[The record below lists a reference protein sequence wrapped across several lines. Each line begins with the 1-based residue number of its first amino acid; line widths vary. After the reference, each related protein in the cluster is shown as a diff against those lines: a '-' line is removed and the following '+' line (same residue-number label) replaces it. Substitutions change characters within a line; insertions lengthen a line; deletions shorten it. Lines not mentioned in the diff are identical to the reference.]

1 MKGKVYFKGAV
12 LFSLL
17 LLAAALGFAGGGAEE
32 PKAPAA
38 ETPYGGRLNVGWT
51 TEQAIETLQLGEAWE
66 LGDMG
71 TVFWQLLYDQLWMIG
86 PPPDYAITPRLAKS
100 WDTQDRQTWTY
111 HLVENAKWHDGKPV
125 TAEDVIFSMVYIP
138 KAMPVW
144 DTPDTTFESIEAL
157 DDHTVQFTLEE
168 VFGGEYPPVFWMPI
182 FPKHIWEPYKDDLLA
197 FNNDKAIASGPFK
210 LKEFRPAESMWL
222 VVNEDYWG
230 ERPYVDEVVFRTYG
244 SEDALYMAL
253 KRDEVDMIGYYGASV
268 LAAQDLEKSPNLDM
282 LVNAGN
288 NTWMMPFNL
297 HKEGPLQDLIV
308 RKAIMHGIDRQKIV
322 DMIYLGQGILA
333 DSPVYAELEDHN
345 PNLPQYDYDPGKADS
360 LLDSAGYKDTDG
372 NGTRNDPK
380 TGDDVSLV
388 MIVPAEWTEMFKAST
403 LIKEQLAEVG
413 LEIVINTMD
422 IDAFY
427 ELCYAPEDDDFDIAW
442 EEFDAGPNYDWIWD
456 YFYSYE
462 GGGAGWNASYYNN
475 PELDELIDTMRA
487 EVDLNQR
494 RQYIYEI
501 QKIIAEDLPKGTM
514 FRGPMMDPVNTRL
527 EGYVNFMG
535 GISSWIN
542 PWTYYMVRVRK

>member
-1 MKGKVYFKGAV
+1 MIRNNFPKLVV
-12 LFSLL
+12 LFSVLL
-17 LLAAALGFAGGGAEE
+17 LIPLLGFAGGSMKEEE
-32 PKAPAA
+32 PATG
-38 ETPYGGRLNVGWT
+38 TPYGGRLNVGWT
-51 TEQAIETLQLGEAWE
+51 AEQAIETLQLGEAWE

-86 PPPDYAITPRLAKS
+86 PAPDYAIVPRIAKS
-100 WDTQDRQTWTY
+100 WDTEDRQTWTY

-125 TAEDVIFSMVYIP
+125 TADDVIFSMVYIP

-157 DDHTVQFTLEE
+157 DDHTVKFTLEE
-168 VFGGEYPPVFWMPI
+168 VFGGEYPPVFWMPV
-182 FPKHIWEPYKDDLLA
+182 FPKHIWEPYKDDMLA
-197 FNNDKAIASGPFK
+197 FDNDNAIGSGPFK
-210 LKEFRPAESMWL
+210 LKEFKPAESLWL
-222 VVNEDYWG
+222 VANNDYWG
-230 ERPYVDEVVFRTYG
+230 ERPYVDQVVFKTYG

-253 KRDEVDMIGYYGASV
+253 KKAEVDMIGYYGCSV
-268 LAAQDLEKSPNLDM
+268 LAAQDLEKSPNLDI
-282 LVNAGN
+282 LVNPGN

-297 HKEGPLQDLIV
+297 HKEGPVQNLHV
-308 RKAIMHGIDRQKIV
+308 RKAIMYGIDRQKIV

-333 DSPVYAELEDHN
+333 DSPVYAELADHN
-345 PNLPQYDYDPGKADS
+345 PNLPQYAYDPAKAKS

-372 NGTRNDPK
+372 NGVRNDPK

-388 MIVPAEWTEMFKAST
+388 LIVPSDWTEMFKAST
-403 LIKEQLAEVG
+403 LIKEQLAEIG
-413 LEIVINTMD
+413 LEILINTMD
-422 IDAFY
+422 IDTFY
-427 ELCYAPEDDDFDIAW
+427 ELSYTPEDDEFDIAW

-456 YFYSYE
+456 YFYSYDA
-462 GGGAGWNASYYNN
+462 GGEGWNASYYNN

-487 EVDLNQR
+487 EVDLTQR

-501 QKIIAEDLPKGTM
+501 QKIIAEDLPKGAM

-542 PWTYYMVRVRK
+542 PWTYYKVRLKK